1 MSIIEVIN
9 SKMKDDP
16 NYDLYEDNSL
26 TTKQFMEYLESHPK
40 GKTVGSRK
48 ELLNEKKRNC

>member
-26 TTKQFMEYLESHPK
+26 TTKQFMEYLESLPK